1 MKVFTFY
8 SPVEGK
14 REHEERALIDLWKRS
29 WAAMGWEPTVLGY
42 QSLTFDDEIS
52 ALVRKFKK
60 LPSMNKFNLDYWCYL
75 RWVAVAQ
82 QGGGFMCDYDVI
94 NYSFEPRPFDQL
106 TVYARNEEQYVPCLV
121 SGTSSEFMRAVGW
134 FASYRVPMFARFME
148 RSHTSDMLILKEHSS
163 SFKLCTECI
172 EYGDAG
178 WDTASAVHYCNR
190 VMRPNDLM
198 PRHEHIERLRPLPS
212 SAAAA

>member
-1 MKVFTFY
+1 MKVFTFF

-42 QSLTFDDEIS
+42 QSLTFDAGLDE
-52 ALVRKFKK
+52 LVRKFKK

-94 NYSFEPRPFDQL
+94 NYAFAPRPVSKL
-106 TVYARNEEQYVPCLV
+106 TTYDRYVPCLV
-121 SGTSSEFMRAVGW
+121 SGTQEEFMRAVGW
-134 FASYRVPMFARFME
+134 FADYKVGFLAKFASRT
-148 RSHTSDMLILKEHSS
+148 HTSDMLILKDNQSLFTQS
-163 SFKLCTECI
+163 KECI
-172 EYGDAG
+172 EYGLPG
-178 WDTASAVHYCNR
+178 WEKAPAVHYCNR

-198 PRHEHIERLRPLPS
+198 PRHEHIERLRPLEVQTD
-212 SAAAA
+212 AV